1 MGAGAVI
8 GTLVLAQRERAS
20 GLHKVI
26 IYSAL
31 ATGGSYILFSASP
44 SFYLSL
50 AIMPVIG
57 FGVMRQNA
65 AANTSIQMLIPDEY
79 RGRIMSLY
87 VMTVVGLGPFG
98 SLAAGALA
106 HAVGPRLTVLAGGV
120 VAMAAAV
127 VFHIKINE

>member
-1 MGAGAVI
+1 V
-8 GTLVLAQRERAS
+8 S

-26 IYSAL
+26 IFSAL
-31 ATGGSYILFSASP
+31 ATGASYILFAASP

-50 AIMPVIG
+50 AAMPVIG

-65 AANTSIQMLIPDEY
+65 AANTTIQMLIPDEY

-98 SLAAGALA
+98 SLAAGAVA
-106 HAVGPRLTVLAGGV
+106 QAVGPRWTVCAGGV
-120 VAMAAAV
+120 VAIAAAF
-127 VFHIKINE
+127 VFHAKTNE